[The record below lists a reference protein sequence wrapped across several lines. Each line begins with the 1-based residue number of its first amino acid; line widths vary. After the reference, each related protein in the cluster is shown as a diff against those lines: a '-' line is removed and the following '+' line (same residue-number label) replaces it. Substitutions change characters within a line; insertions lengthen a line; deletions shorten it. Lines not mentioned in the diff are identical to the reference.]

1 MRRRRRQHAEDRGER
16 ALTGLFQAPLYL
28 FCVSSAVSMTDLN
41 FGPSASHLAG
51 LRARAAAPDAAAGE
65 CLAFGQALLQH
76 AGRDKANQREALAA
90 LVRAYQ
96 LDPSCE
102 PTLLHTIAQT
112 AFVLRDWAL
121 VDSATGLLLARDA
134 EDANALIWRA
144 AAVQQRDDFAA
155 AEALL
160 REAVRVVP
168 GNPVALH
175 KLALCIKEQA
185 RFGEAEALLRQVL
198 TLSPD
203 NAHALFDLSE
213 LEIRS
218 GRFADGWA
226 HYESRIAFAA
236 GELNNA
242 QQALAAISAHWQGE
256 SLAGKTLVVYGEQ
269 GNGDCLWAVRFLP
282 LLAERARREGGRV
295 IFGHDGPLRHLFER
309 MLPADLP
316 LETSLETQPDFHC
329 GLMSLPL
336 RLGVFDATGWGA
348 PYLTADP
355 AREQTWRE
363 RVEAHTAGR
372 QGNRK
377 VGLVWNGNPDH
388 VRDMRRSVPVE
399 QIEPLLNVPGVSY
412 FALSPGRGETVAQ
425 WRAKGLDV
433 VDLTH
438 HFQSGFDDVA
448 ALLTNLDMV
457 VTIDSGPVHL
467 AGALGVPTCLMI
479 DHVSAWFWGDGS
491 PETAWYDSVELV
503 RQPRV
508 GDWAPVVA
516 KVRERIEAVGR
527 R

>member
-1 MRRRRRQHAEDRGER
+1 MA
-16 ALTGLFQAPLYL
+16 
-28 FCVSSAVSMTDLN
+28 DLN
-41 FGPSASHLAG
+41 PGLANSQLAT
-51 LRARAAAPDAAAGE
+51 LRVRAAAPQACAGD
-65 CLAFGQALLQH
+65 CFAFGCLLLQH
-76 AGRDKANQREALAA
+76 AGRDKARQREALAA

-112 AFVLRDWAL
+112 AFVVRDWAL
-121 VDSATGLLLARDA
+121 LDSATGLLLSHHA

-144 AAVQQRDDFAA
+144 AAVQQRDDFAT
-155 AEALL
+155 AERLL

-185 RFGEAEALLRQVL
+185 RFAEAEALLRQVL
-198 TLSPD
+198 AMSPN

-213 LEIRS
+213 LEIRT

-226 HYESRIAFAA
+226 HYESRIAFADD
-236 GELNNA
+236 LNNA
-242 QQALAAISAHWQGE
+242 QRALAAISAHWHGE

-282 LLAERARREGGRV
+282 LLAVRARREGGRV

-316 LETSLETQPDFHC
+316 LETSLETRPDFHC

-336 RLGVFDATGWGA
+336 RLGIVDAAGWGA
-348 PYLTADP
+348 PYLSADP
-355 AREQTWRE
+355 AHVQTWRE
-363 RVEAHTAGR
+363 RVDEHTAATRGHL
-372 QGNRK
+372 K
-377 VGLVWNGNPDH
+377 VGLVWNGNPEH
-388 VRDMRRSVPVE
+388 IRDTRRSVPVG
-399 QIEPLLNVPGVSY
+399 QLEPLLDVASVSY
-412 FALSPGRGETVAQ
+412 FALSPGRGETVVQ

-433 VDLTH
+433 VDMTH

-448 ALLTNLDMV
+448 ALLANLDLV
-457 VTIDSGPVHL
+457 VTIDSGPAHL

-479 DHVSAWFWGDGS
+479 DHVSAWFWGDES
-491 PETAWYDSVELV
+491 PLTAWYDSIELV

-516 KVRERIEAVGR
+516 KVRERIEAMTR
-527 R
+527 RRR

>member
-1 MRRRRRQHAEDRGER
+1 
-16 ALTGLFQAPLYL
+16 
-28 FCVSSAVSMTDLN
+28 MTDLN

-51 LRARAAAPDAAAGE
+51 LRARAAAPDAAAGD

-121 VDSATGLLLARDA
+121 VDSATGLLLSRDA

-242 QQALAAISAHWQGE
+242 QQALAAISVHWQGE

-269 GNGDCLWAVRFLP
+269 GNGDCLWAVRFLS

-348 PYLTADP
+348 PYLTTDP

>member
-1 MRRRRRQHAEDRGER
+1 
-16 ALTGLFQAPLYL
+16 
-28 FCVSSAVSMTDLN
+28 MTDL
-41 FGPSASHLAG
+41 GAEAAASRLAD
-51 LRARAAAPDAAAGE
+51 LRARAAAPHATAAD
-65 CLAFGQALLQH
+65 CLAFGQTLLQH
-76 AGRDKANQREALAA
+76 VGRDKASQREALVA

-96 LDPSCE
+96 LDPFCA

-121 VDSATGLLLARDA
+121 VDSATGLLLSHHA

-144 AAVQQRDDFAA
+144 AAVQQRDDFGT

-168 GNPVALH
+168 DNPVALH

-185 RFGEAEALLRQVL
+185 RFAEAEALLRQVL
-198 TLSPD
+198 ALSPE

-218 GRFADGWA
+218 GRFAEGWA
-226 HYESRIAFAA
+226 HYESRVAFAG

-242 QQALAAISAHWQGE
+242 QQALAAISAPWQGE
-256 SLAGKTLVVYGEQ
+256 SLAGRTLVVYGEQ

-282 LLAERARREGGRV
+282 RLAERARREGGRV

-316 LETSLETQPDFHC
+316 LETSLETRPDFHC

-336 RLGVFDATGWGA
+336 RLGIFDATGWGA
-348 PYLTADP
+348 PYLSADP
-355 AREQTWRE
+355 ALRQTWRE
-363 RVEAHTAGR
+363 RVEVHTAGKHGKC
-372 QGNRK
+372 GNRK

-388 VRDMRRSVPVE
+388 IRDMRRSVPVG
-399 QIEPLLNVPGVSY
+399 QIEPLLDVAGVSY

-425 WRAKGLDV
+425 WRAKGFDI

-448 ALLTNLDMV
+448 ALLANLDLV
-457 VTIDSGPVHL
+457 VTIDSGPAHL

-491 PETAWYDSVELV
+491 PVTAWYDSIGLV

-508 GDWAPVVA
+508 GDWTPVVA

-527 R
+527 S

>member
-1 MRRRRRQHAEDRGER
+1 
-16 ALTGLFQAPLYL
+16 
-28 FCVSSAVSMTDLN
+28 MTDTN
-41 FGPSASHLAG
+41 IEPADSQLAD
-51 LRARAAAPDAAAGE
+51 LRARAAAPHARAAD
-65 CLAFGQALLQH
+65 CLAFGQALLER
-76 AGRDKANQREALAA
+76 AGRDKTLRREALAA

-112 AFVLRDWAL
+112 GFILRDWSL
-121 VDSATGLLLARDA
+121 VDSATALLLAQNA

-144 AAVQQRDDFAA
+144 AAVQQRNDFDT
-155 AEALL
+155 AERLL

-185 RFGEAEALLRQVL
+185 RFAEAEALLRQVL
-198 TLSPD
+198 VLSPN

-213 LEIRS
+213 LEIRT
-218 GRFADGWA
+218 GRFAEGWA
-226 HYESRIAFAA
+226 HYESRVAFADD
-236 GELNNA
+236 LNNA
-242 QQALAAISAHWQGE
+242 QHALAAISAHWQGE
-256 SLAGKTLVVYGEQ
+256 SLEGKTLIVYGEQ

-316 LETSLETQPDFHC
+316 LETNLETRPDFHC

-336 RLGVFDATGWGA
+336 RLGIFDAMGWGA
-348 PYLTADP
+348 PYLSAEP
-355 AREQTWRE
+355 ARVQAWRE
-363 RVEAHTAGR
+363 RVHAHTAGKP
-372 QGNRK
+372 GNRN

-388 VRDMRRSVPVE
+388 IRDKRRSVPVE
-399 QIEPLLNVPGVSY
+399 QLEPLLSVPGVTW
-412 FALSPGRGETVAQ
+412 FALSPRRSETVAQ

-448 ALLTNLDMV
+448 ALLTNLDLV
-457 VTIDSGPVHL
+457 VTIDSGPAHL

-479 DHVSAWFWGDGS
+479 DHVSAWFWGDES
-491 PETAWYDSVELV
+491 RATAWYDSIELF
-503 RQPRV
+503 RQPEI
-508 GDWAPVVA
+508 GAWAPVLA
-516 KVRERIEAVGR
+516 KVRERIEMMRGV
-527 R
+527 

>member
-1 MRRRRRQHAEDRGER
+1 MTDTNIER
-16 ALTGLFQAPLYL
+16 ADSQ
-28 FCVSSAVSMTDLN
+28 
-41 FGPSASHLAG
+41 LAD
-51 LRARAAAPDAAAGE
+51 LRAHAAAPHAGAAD
-65 CLAFGQALLQH
+65 CLAFGQALLER
-76 AGRDKANQREALAA
+76 AGRDKALRREALAA

-112 AFVLRDWAL
+112 GFIVRDWSL
-121 VDSATGLLLARDA
+121 VDSATALLLAENA

-144 AAVQQRDDFAA
+144 AAVQQRDDFEA
-155 AEALL
+155 AEQLL

-168 GNPVALH
+168 RNPVALH

-185 RFGEAEALLRQVL
+185 RFAEAEALLKQVL
-198 TLSPD
+198 ALSPN

-213 LEIRS
+213 LEIRT
-218 GRFADGWA
+218 GRFAEGWA
-226 HYESRIAFAA
+226 HYESRVAF
-236 GELNNA
+236 GDDLNNA
-242 QQALAAISAHWQGE
+242 QHALAAISAHWQGE
-256 SLAGKTLVVYGEQ
+256 SLEGKTLIVYGEQ

-316 LETSLETQPDFHC
+316 LETSLETRPDFHC

-336 RLGVFDATGWGA
+336 RLGIFDATGWGA
-348 PYLTADP
+348 PYLSAEP
-355 AREQTWRE
+355 ARVQAWRE
-363 RVEAHTAGR
+363 RVQAHTAGKP
-372 QGNRK
+372 GNRN

-388 VRDMRRSVPVE
+388 IRDRRRSVPVE
-399 QIEPLLNVPGVSY
+399 QLEPLLSVPGVTW
-412 FALSPGRGETVAQ
+412 FALSPGRSETVVQ

-448 ALLTNLDMV
+448 ALLANLDLV
-457 VTIDSGPVHL
+457 VTIDSGPAHL

-479 DHVSAWFWGDGS
+479 DHVSAWFWGDES
-491 PETAWYDSVELV
+491 RATAWYDAIELF
-503 RQPRV
+503 RQPEI
-508 GDWAPVVA
+508 GAWAPVLA
-516 KVRERIEAVGR
+516 KVRERIEMMRGV
-527 R
+527 

>member
-1 MRRRRRQHAEDRGER
+1 
-16 ALTGLFQAPLYL
+16 
-28 FCVSSAVSMTDLN
+28 MTD
-41 FGPSASHLAG
+41 FSAEPAASRLAD
-51 LRARAAAPDAAAGE
+51 LRARAAAPNAVAGD
-65 CLAFGQALLQH
+65 CFTFGQALLQH
-76 AGRDKANQREALAA
+76 AGGDKASQRDALAA
-90 LVRAYQ
+90 LVHAYQ
-96 LDPSCE
+96 LDSSCE

-121 VDSATGLLLARDA
+121 VDSATGLLLSHHA

-144 AAVQQRDDFAA
+144 AAVQQRDDFAT

-185 RFGEAEALLRQVL
+185 RFAEAEALLRQVL
-198 TLSPD
+198 MLSPQ

-218 GRFADGWA
+218 GRFAEGWT
-226 HYESRIAFAA
+226 HYESRVVFAG

-242 QQALAAISAHWQGE
+242 QQALAAISAPWQGE

-282 LLAERARREGGRV
+282 MLAERARREGGRV

-309 MLPADLP
+309 MLPVDLP

-336 RLGVFDATGWGA
+336 RLGIVDAAGWGA
-348 PYLTADP
+348 PCLSADP
-355 AREQTWRE
+355 AREQAWRE
-363 RVEAHTAGR
+363 RVEAHTAARRGS
-372 QGNRK
+372 RK

-388 VRDMRRSVPVE
+388 IRDTRRSVPVE
-399 QIEPLLNVPGVSY
+399 QIEPLLNVPDVSY

-448 ALLTNLDMV
+448 ALLANLDLV
-457 VTIDSGPVHL
+457 VTIDSGPAHL

-479 DHVSAWFWGDGS
+479 DHVSAWFWGDES
-491 PETAWYDSVELV
+491 SLTAWYDSIELV

-527 R
+527 S